1 MTLKG
6 IILLA
11 VIFGL
16 VPVYAEPVDQRANII
31 FILVDDMGYSGKPRP
46 GEPKP
51 APKCPVPRKR
61 DGDQPSGAGS
71 VGRNKA
77 VDIER

>member
-31 FILVDDMGYSGKPRP
+31 FILVDDMGYSGGPRP

-51 APKCPVPRKR
+51 APKCPVPRKTR
-61 DGDQPSGAGS
+61 RRSTIR
-71 VGRNKA
+71 GRFGWQ
-77 VDIER
+77 E